1 MDPQEELQE
10 WLSKAIQKAVDEKV
24 VEAISKDA
32 AEYEL
37 MFGGNRMMEGCGMGG
52 GCGGYRP
59 STYKPPKRKPAAKK
73 AAPKKAAPKK
83 ASPSDI
89 DTSVHDAMI
98 AAVEKHLQK
107 LKDAREAYVHAHKQ
121 AKADAK
127 PAPKK
132 KAAGNKPVSPK
143 EVVKDVIKKKKAPVK
158 RKVASSDYV
167 YRGYGG
173 GCGYGGGG
181 CGG

>member
-1 MDPQEELQE
+1 MEPNTPEDELMD
-10 WLSKAIQKAVDEKV
+10 WLAKSIQKAMD
-24 VEAISKDA
+24 EAIVESLSGNTVED
-32 AEYEL
+32 YEL
-37 MFGGNRMMEGCGMGG
+37 MLGGDRMMEGCGGGYGG
-52 GCGGYRP
+52 GCGGGRMP
-59 STYKPPKRKPAAKK
+59 SYSPPKRKPAAKK

-83 ASPSDI
+83 ASPSDL

-98 AAVEKHLQK
+98 AAVEKHLQT
-107 LKDAREAYVHAHKQ
+107 LKDAREAYVNAHKK

-127 PAPKK
+127 PAAKK
-132 KAAGNKPVSPK
+132 KA
-143 EVVKDVIKKKKAPVK
+143 VVKKKAPVK
-158 RKVASSDYV
+158 RKATSTDYA